1 MSPAVSTA
9 LALVALVLAVAAI
22 VLATIAN
29 RRWVRRSARSATPGS
44 AAADGGRDDLARS
57 DPDVAAVV
65 APGRDPDGAA
75 REVLAGSL
83 AAMRDQVAGL
93 SAHVEVLG
101 AQSAAVREDV
111 DTLRSQ
117 LEAVATRV
125 DDRGDPT
132 ALRHVALVRYD
143 AFADV
148 GGRLSYSV
156 ALLDD
161 TSSGLVLTT
170 LAGKADVRTYVRTI
184 SAGSPDGSLTAEEQ
198 QAIDAAVG
206 SRQ

>member
-1 MSPAVSTA
+1 M
-9 LALVALVLAVAAI
+9 
-22 VLATIAN
+22 
-29 RRWVRRSARSATPGS
+29 
-44 AAADGGRDDLARS
+44 RDD
-57 DPDVAAVV
+57 
-65 APGRDPDGAA
+65 
-75 REVLAGSL
+75 REVLATVLASL
-83 AAMRDQVAGL
+83 RDQVDGL
-93 SAHVEVLG
+93 STHIEELG
-101 AQSAAVREDV
+101 AQSVTVRSDIEALREHVDV
-111 DTLRSQ
+111 LTEHAD
-117 LEAVATRV
+117 EAR
-125 DDRGDPT
+125 DPT

-170 LAGKADVRTYVRTI
+170 LAGKSDVRTYVRTI
-184 SAGSPDGSLTAEEQ
+184 SGGTPDGNLTAEEQ

>member
-1 MSPAVSTA
+1 MSPATNSA
-9 LALVALVLAVAAI
+9 LALIALGLAIAAI

-29 RRWVRRSARSATPGS
+29 RRWARRPVRSASDRQAPADADRADADRADADRRVLATALGSLRDQVDGLSTRLEGLDAESMAVRSDLDALHS
-44 AAADGGRDDLARS
+44 HVADLARS
-57 DPDVAAVV
+57 AA
-65 APGRDPDGAA
+65 
-75 REVLAGSL
+75 
-83 AAMRDQVAGL
+83 
-93 SAHVEVLG
+93 
-101 AQSAAVREDV
+101 
-111 DTLRSQ
+111 
-117 LEAVATRV
+117 EA
-125 DDRGDPT
+125 GDPT

-161 TSSGLVLTT
+161 TGSGLVLTT

-184 SAGSPDGSLTAEEQ
+184 SAGTPDGTLTAEEQ

>member
-1 MSPAVSTA
+1 MSPAVNSA
-9 LALVALVLAVAAI
+9 LSLLALGLAVAAI

-29 RRWVRRSARSATPGS
+29 RRWARRPTSQP
-44 AAADGGRDDLARS
+44 LA
-57 DPDVAAVV
+57 
-65 APGRDPDGAA
+65 
-75 REVLAGSL
+75 
-83 AAMRDQVAGL
+83 
-93 SAHVEVLG
+93 EVLG
-101 AQSAAVREDV
+101 EESAA
-111 DTLRSQ
+111 LRSEV
-117 LEAVATRV
+117 EALRV
-125 DDRGDPT
+125 QVEDLAVGGDDAGDPT

-161 TSSGLVLTT
+161 TGSGLVLTT
-170 LAGKADVRTYVRTI
+170 LSGKADVRTYVRTI
-184 SAGSPDGSLTAEEQ
+184 SAGTPDGTLTAEEQ

>member
-1 MSPAVSTA
+1 MSPAMNSA
-9 LALVALVLAVAAI
+9 LALVALGLALVAI

-29 RRWVRRSARSATPGS
+29 RRWAALPVRSAGS
-44 AAADGGRDDLARS
+44 GRAGGAPDRTFQVEGVTGRAD
-57 DPDVAAVV
+57 DV
-65 APGRDPDGAA
+65 
-75 REVLAGSL
+75 
-83 AAMRDQVAGL
+83 
-93 SAHVEVLG
+93 
-101 AQSAAVREDV
+101 
-111 DTLRSQ
+111 
-117 LEAVATRV
+117 
-125 DDRGDPT
+125 DPT

-161 TSSGLVLTT
+161 TGSGLVLTT
-170 LAGKADVRTYVRTI
+170 LAGKADVRTYVRII
-184 SAGSPDGSLTAEEQ
+184 SAGIPDGSLTAEEQ

>member
-1 MSPAVSTA
+1 MSPAVNAA
-9 LALVALVLAVAAI
+9 LSLMALGLAVAAI
-22 VLATIAN
+22 VLATVAN
-29 RRWVRRSARSATPGS
+29 RRWAQRPRAESPAVALGAESASPPGESAPLRAEVDALHSESATV
-44 AAADGGRDDLARS
+44 RS
-57 DPDVAAVV
+57 QVEAL
-65 APGRDPDGAA
+65 R
-75 REVLAGSL
+75 REVEALAE
-83 AAMRDQVAGL
+83 R
-93 SAHVEVLG
+93 G
-101 AQSAAVREDV
+101 A
-111 DTLRSQ
+111 
-117 LEAVATRV
+117 EA
-125 DDRGDPT
+125 GDPT

-161 TSSGLVLTT
+161 TGSGLVLTT

-184 SAGSPDGSLTAEEQ
+184 SAGTPDGSLTAEEQ